1 MTTTFENAKVGDK
14 VWDFVY
20 GWGEVIELDV
30 SEMFDTI
37 RVSFKPFGYSE
48 KEVIYYTTGSISF
61 NNPQTLFWDE
71 IKFEVPVQPPRMK
84 LVHGVEVPDISF
96 VPKEDEYYYYPSIEM
111 PAFYGFTY
119 FDTTNINDILKNK
132 HGLCYPY
139 TEQGKQAAILH
150 AKAMLGI
157 KE

>member
-1 MTTTFENAKVGDK
+1 MTTTFENAKVGDR
-14 VWDFVY
+14 VWSVTS
-20 GWGEVIELDV
+20 GWGFIDDIHYRCKYPIHVT
-30 SEMFDTI
+30 FDDD
-37 RVSFKPFGYSE
+37 RFSSFMVDGRNYKDHLNQE
-48 KEVIYYTTGSISF
+48 
-61 NNPQTLFWDE
+61 LFWDE

-84 LVHGVEVPDISF
+84 LIHGVEVPNISF

-150 AKAMLGI
+150 AKAMLGVR
-157 KE
+157 E